1 MESVF
6 GLSTITMYGMMENVV
21 LPVCLGGRIF
31 KHHHRMKNNK
41 KKNLAVRTAPKTNQE
56 IVETCKADTPNT
68 YS

>member
-41 KKNLAVRTAPKTNQE
+41 KKKTLLSEQLQKL
-56 IVETCKADTPNT
+56 IRKL
-68 YS
+68 

>member
-41 KKNLAVRTAPKTNQE
+41 KKTLLSEQLQKLIRTL
-56 IVETCKADTPNT
+56 
-68 YS
+68 